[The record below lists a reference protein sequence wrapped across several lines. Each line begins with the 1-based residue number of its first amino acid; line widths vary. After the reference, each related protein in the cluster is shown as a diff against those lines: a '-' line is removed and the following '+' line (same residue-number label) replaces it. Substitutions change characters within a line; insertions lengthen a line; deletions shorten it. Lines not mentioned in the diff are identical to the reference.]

1 MTIEVSTGLGGRYCV
16 KRVRIRSYSVPHFP
30 VYSVQFRG
38 NADQN
43 SSEYGHF
50 SRSES
55 NISREVSERKDHMVA
70 PIIKE
75 VLLEPN
81 KIFIDNV

>member
-16 KRVRIRSYSVPHFP
+16 KRVHIRSYSVPHFP
-30 VYSVQFRG
+30 VYSVEFRG

-75 VLLEPN
+75 CIIGA
-81 KIFIDNV
+81 KQTFY